1 MLDKIR
7 RLSDTA
13 QSLIVTGTLAL
24 VAFALAFL
32 VDHFG

>member
-13 QSLIVTGTLAL
+13 QGLIVTAALAL
-24 VAFALAFL
+24 VAFTVALL
-32 VDHFG
+32 LQYV